1 MAGANN
7 LMEDTARREGGRGGG
22 RESTCVGR
30 TITHIWQ
37 APLGDFTDA
46 LVPPSQF
53 NFLLSRS
60 AHRDSDPATH
70 FLASQ
75 GFLWDLGKNLHEPA
89 ALAFCRPTKP
99 AQCGWQD
106 VLPLWVAA
114 KSPWTISYSILCV
127 TGWLMQGNT
136 FLGCHVWAGSPGV
149 VFLKW
154 SLSNGFKLLCARAC
168 DGAESSQLLKHTQ
181 DVFPIVLIQS
191 THPLLNDS
199 DLFNSQTF
207 LDSNFVHSLLLG
219 KLQVFQTLPLG
230 FFLSSLTNFT

>member
-1 MAGANN
+1 MN
-7 LMEDTARREGGRGGG
+7 L
-22 RESTCVGR
+22 
-30 TITHIWQ
+30 Q
-37 APLGDFTDA
+37 
-46 LVPPSQF
+46 
-53 NFLLSRS
+53 LL
-60 AHRDSDPATH
+60 H
-70 FLASQ
+70 F
-75 GFLWDLGKNLHEPA
+75 
-89 ALAFCRPTKP
+89 CMPTKP
-99 AQCGWQD
+99 AQGGWQE

-114 KSPWTISYSILCV
+114 KSPRTINYNILCV

-154 SLSNGFKLLCARAC
+154 SLSNGFKLLCPRAC
-168 DGAESSQLLKHTQ
+168 DEAESSQLLKHTQ
-181 DVFPIVLIQS
+181 VVFPVVLIQS

-230 FFLSSLTNFT
+230 FFFFCSQILLKLYEKQPTLPIWQPKCWMNISSFHQFN